1 MWLKQLEHLS
11 GDLAHSIAHGV
22 VSTLSN
28 LYRGAQQVEKS
39 IDFLQLKKWSQDWRD
54 QWHFFNESRMAVLN
68 LFTHGHQGPLYTM
81 IYEII
86 RAHAEAQAQKNK
98 HSHSEKQQATLS
110 AVGDKIVYASG
121 YFYGKYFVSK
131 RIVRRI
137 TQTIAHQV
145 LVRFGAVVAIDASQ
159 FKCPYVGLVVS
170 AVSIEG
176 VVEKS
181 IQARDRLRAQYPRLY
196 LRLKAQHVEMLYFI
210 VEKPMLKYVISE

>member
-1 MWLKQLEHLS
+1 MWLKQLEHLG

-28 LYRGAQQVEKS
+28 LYHGAQQVEHS
-39 IDFLQLKKWSQDWRD
+39 IDLVHLKKWSQDWRD

-86 RAHAEAQAQKNK
+86 RAHADAQAKINK
-98 HSHSEKQQATLS
+98 HNQGEKHQAALL
-110 AVGDKIVYASG
+110 ADGDKITHASG
-121 YFYGKYFVSK
+121 YLYGKYFVSK
-131 RIVRRI
+131 RIIRRI
-137 TQTIAHQV
+137 TQTVAHQV
-145 LVRFGAVVAIDASQ
+145 LVRFGTVVARDASQ

-181 IQARDRLRAQYPRLY
+181 IQARDRLRAQYPKLY
-196 LRLKAQHVEMLYFI
+196 LRLKAQHIEMLYFL
-210 VEKPMLKYVISE
+210 VEKPMIKYVISE